1 MGVDW
6 RVARGGN
13 RKRLEAAAVAV
24 SWKLRLKKA
33 GLGLAAL
40 GAIAATAGAAR
51 ETYRFLTAG
60 QPLRIREVRF
70 AGRQR
75 ASEQELAE
83 AATVRRGDNLL
94 RADLAQLE
102 RAVAKVPWVKRAEAR
117 RRFPAAVEVRLEEHQ
132 PAALVELSGLY
143 LVSSEGEVFKRA
155 APGDGL
161 DLPVVTGIA
170 REEFVQRPAEAK
182 PQLAGAMAL
191 AQAYAQAG
199 LADSAPISEIHLEAD
214 QGVTLFV
221 GAEGTEVRLGTG
233 DLPQKLSRLQKVL
246 GALAATGSRP
256 QVLHLDNRTHPSW
269 VTIRLAGV
277 TARRT
282 PGQADEPASERAGSW
297 GGTRYA
303 PPQVDGRVREGPR

>member
-143 LVSSEGEVFKRA
+143 LVSSDWRTARPSRRFTSKPTRASRSSSAPRGRRCAWERATSRRSCHACRRCSERSPRRA
-155 APGDGL
+155 ADRRCCTSTTGPTRPG
-161 DLPVVTGIA
+161 
-170 REEFVQRPAEAK
+170 
-182 PQLAGAMAL
+182 
-191 AQAYAQAG
+191 
-199 LADSAPISEIHLEAD
+199 
-214 QGVTLFV
+214 
-221 GAEGTEVRLGTG
+221 
-233 DLPQKLSRLQKVL
+233 
-246 GALAATGSRP
+246 
-256 QVLHLDNRTHPSW
+256 
-269 VTIRLAGV
+269 
-277 TARRT
+277 
-282 PGQADEPASERAGSW
+282 
-297 GGTRYA
+297 
-303 PPQVDGRVREGPR
+303 